1 MSNDEHDTTSGQ
13 RPAVATRLDRG
24 VGRPAPERAE
34 VECKHSRKMEKHFT
48 YGYRWHCPDCKA
60 GGEDWWD

>member
-1 MSNDEHDTTSGQ
+1 MTEEATTPPTSEPVAGPVQ
-13 RPAVATRLDRG
+13 RP
-24 VGRPAPERAE
+24 VGRPVEDESVQACAHPNKVER
-34 VECKHSRKMEKHFT
+34 HFT